1 MFVIDSDN
9 DGDGDDY
16 TNPNDYA
23 HAAYDD
29 EKCEIVARVGRPHVS
44 DLSDWQSCQERAGW
58 SG

>member
-9 DGDGDDY
+9 DGDDY